1 MGQGLCFDVDI
12 LRAVCVLYCAAI
24 NIGMITLSIYQP
36 LSAIEK
42 PYFTIPVIADRKWC
56 FG

>member
-12 LRAVCVLYCAAI
+12 LRDVCVLYCAAI